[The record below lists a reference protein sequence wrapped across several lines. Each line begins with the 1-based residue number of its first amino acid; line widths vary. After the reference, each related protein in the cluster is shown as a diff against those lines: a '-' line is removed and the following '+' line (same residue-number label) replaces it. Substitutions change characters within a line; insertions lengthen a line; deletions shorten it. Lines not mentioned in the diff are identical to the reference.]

1 MKFGPVPTS
10 EAVGAIL
17 AHSIKTSSGRLRKGA
32 LIGPEQIKD
41 LRASGIEE
49 ITVARLDATDVSED
63 SAAALLAKALVP
75 NPESALLTHS
85 SAFTGRVN
93 LIADQPGVLQINI
106 DAINALNAVHPMI
119 TCATVLPFARL
130 SKGSLAATIKIIS
143 YAVPQAA
150 LDEACEAAREALS
163 LAPARLKTA
172 ELVVTDTGSGP
183 DDSKGIA
190 AVKERVERLGA
201 SLVKV
206 SEVPHQTN
214 PLARAI
220 SLSTADLVLILT
232 ASATSDPLD
241 TAPSALMQAGGE
253 LTRFGMPVDPGNL
266 LFLGDLSGKPVI
278 GLPGCVR
285 SPALNGADWILERI
299 ICGIDV
305 SSEDIAQ
312 MGIGGLLKEIPQRP
326 QPRRG

>member
-206 SEVPHQTN
+206 SEVPHQTD